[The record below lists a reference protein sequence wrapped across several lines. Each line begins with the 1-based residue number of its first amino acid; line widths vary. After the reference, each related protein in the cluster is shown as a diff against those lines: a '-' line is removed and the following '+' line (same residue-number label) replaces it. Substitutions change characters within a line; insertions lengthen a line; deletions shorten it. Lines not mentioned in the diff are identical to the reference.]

1 MSAPDPERTR
11 RGLLYGLGAY
21 GLWGL
26 VPLFWPLVK
35 PAGSLEIL
43 ASRVVWSLV
52 FAAILVIF
60 VVPRGWWARIAS
72 RRNLILLAGAAAVVS
87 VNWGVYIWAVNH
99 DHVTEAALGYYIN
112 PIVSIM
118 IGVLVLRER
127 LARWQWLAV
136 GIALVAVVLLSVEVG
151 RPPWIALTLAFSF
164 ATYGL
169 LKKRVNGG
177 AVETLTIE
185 SGFLFLPAMGYLIFL
200 QTRHQLSFVQFGLG
214 HSLLL
219 ISTGLVTLVPLLL
232 FSAAATR
239 LPLSVVGLLQY
250 LTPTAQFLLGVLYFH
265 EQVSTGRWI
274 GFGIVWLA
282 LLVLTVGSLNSVR
295 RRRRLERS
303 ESRMMEPV

>member
-1 MSAPDPERTR
+1 MNAPDPERTR
-11 RGLLYGLGAY
+11 RGLLYGFGAY

-43 ASRVVWSLV
+43 ASRVVWSLL
-52 FAAILVIF
+52 FAVLLIIF
-60 VVPRGWWARIAS
+60 AVPRGWWSRIAS
-72 RRNLILLAGAAAVVS
+72 RRNLVLLAAAAAVVS

-127 LARWQWLAV
+127 LARWQWVAV

-169 LKKRVNGG
+169 LKNRVNGG

-185 SGFLFLPAMGYLIFL
+185 SGFLLLPALGYLIFL
-200 QTRHQLSFVQFGLG
+200 QTRNQLTFTQLGLA
-214 HSLLL
+214 HALLL
-219 ISTGLVTLVPLLL
+219 VAGGLVTLLPLLL

-239 LPLSVVGLLQY
+239 LPLSVIGLLQY
-250 LTPTAQFLLGVLYFH
+250 VTPTAQFLLGVVYFH
-265 EQVSTGRWI
+265 EQMSTGRWV
-274 GFGIVWLA
+274 GFAIVWLA
-282 LLVLTVGSLNSVR
+282 LIVLTIGTVISAR
-295 RRRRLERS
+295 RRTS
-303 ESRMMEPV
+303 EAVLAS

>member
-1 MSAPDPERTR
+1 MNDPDRDRNR
-11 RGLLYGLGAY
+11 RGLLYGFGAY

-52 FAAILVIF
+52 FAAVLIVF
-60 VVPRGWWARIAS
+60 VVPRGWWHRIAS
-72 RRNLILLAGAAAVVS
+72 RRNLLLLAAAAAVVS

-118 IGVLVLRER
+118 IGVLVLGER
-127 LARWQWLAV
+127 LARWQWIAV
-136 GIALVAVVLLSVEVG
+136 GIALIGVVLLSVEVG

-185 SGFLFLPAMGYLIFL
+185 SGFLFLPALGYLIFL
-200 QTRHQLSFVQFGLG
+200 QTRDQLSFTQFGIG

-219 ISTGLVTLVPLLL
+219 IAAGLVTLIPLLL

-239 LPLSVVGLLQY
+239 LPLSVIGLLQY
-250 LTPTAQFLLGVLYFH
+250 VTPTAQFLLGVLYFH
-265 EQVSTGRWI
+265 EQISTGRWF
-274 GFGIVWLA
+274 GFALVWLA
-282 LLVLTVGSLNSVR
+282 LILLTVGALIRAR
-295 RRRRLERS
+295 RRGS
-303 ESRMMEPV
+303 EPVLVS